1 MGKIFLALLIIL
13 ALIIAMPVSLA
24 SALNMEG
31 TYFAYYHDGDGL
43 IEREKTA
50 EQAKNDKD
58 AYAVMFVT
66 SAENFE
72 KIAHILGFEQSFS
85 QVLDGETIFYGYSNK
100 VLGGL
105 RLNGRLVN
113 IQMAIKN
120 DMLYI
125 GSPLIVGWY

>member
-1 MGKIFLALLIIL
+1 MGKILLALLIIL
-13 ALIIAMPVSLA
+13 ALIIAMPVNLA

-31 TYFAYYHDGDGL
+31 TYFAYYEDEDGL

-50 EQAKNDKD
+50 EQAKTDKD

-66 SAENFE
+66 NAENFE
-72 KIAHILGFEQSFS
+72 KIADILGFEQTFS
-85 QVLDGETIFYGYSNK
+85 QILDGETILYGYSNK

-113 IQMAIKN
+113 IQIAIKN
-120 DMLYI
+120 DKLYV